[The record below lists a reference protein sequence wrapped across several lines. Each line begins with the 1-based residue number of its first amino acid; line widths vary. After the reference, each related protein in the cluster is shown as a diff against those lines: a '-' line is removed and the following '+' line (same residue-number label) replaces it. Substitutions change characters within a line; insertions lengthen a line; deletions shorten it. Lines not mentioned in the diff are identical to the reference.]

1 VSSAG
6 ASTSAQHAPALA
18 ELEGL
23 AVLKGHGTGNDFVLV
38 PDVDAQHPL
47 TPAQVRALADRRFG
61 LGADGILRVVP
72 TQDSPEV
79 ADQAAEARWFMD
91 YRNGD
96 GTTAEMCG
104 NGARV
109 FARYLVDAGLESGT
123 AFSIATRGGA
133 CAVRIEADGDVTIDM
148 GVATGPLLRAMPV
161 VSVGQQSW
169 NATAVNVPNPHAV
182 VFLDELDELAA
193 LDLTKP
199 PLAGPPAMF
208 PDGVNVE
215 FVVPLGAPAD
225 RHVRMRVH
233 ERGVGETLS
242 CGTGACAV
250 MVAAAGRDQAPVE
263 TAYTVEVPGG
273 TVVVTRRADEHI
285 ELRGPAQIVAT
296 ATIGAAS

>member
-1 VSSAG
+1 V
-6 ASTSAQHAPALA
+6 TSYAAALA
-18 ELEGL
+18 ELAGL
-23 AVLKGHGTGNDFVLV
+23 EVLKGHGTGNDFVIV
-38 PDVDAQHPL
+38 PDVDAAHDL
-47 TPAQVRALADRRFG
+47 TPQQVAALADRRFG

-72 TQDSPEV
+72 TSASPEV

-96 GTTAEMCG
+96 GSTAEMCG

-109 FARYLVDAGLESGT
+109 FARYLVDSGLETGPEF
-123 AFSIATRGGA
+123 AIATRGGV
-133 CAVRIEADGDVTIDM
+133 CHVRIEDDGDITVDM
-148 GVATGPLLRAMPV
+148 GVATGPMLRAMPV
-161 VSVGQQSW
+161 VSIAQQSW

-193 LDLTKP
+193 LDLAKA

-215 FVVPLGAPAD
+215 FVVRIGAPDD

-250 MVAAAGRDQAPVE
+250 MVAAAGRDQAPTE
-263 TAYTVEVPGG
+263 TSYTVDVPGG

-285 ELRGPAQIVAT
+285 ELRGPAQLVAR
-296 ATIGAAS
+296 ATITSATTAAAAL